1 VAFDHPALPVA
12 CAAVMYHLGA
22 PKAEASRNV
31 DPTTMQPDP
40 SLASPPAGSDASAT
54 AAAPI
59 DARMRRR
66 VVFASILG
74 NGLEW
79 FDFVSYGYFASII
92 AKVFFPAG
100 SDHSLALMLTYA
112 TFAIGFVVRPIGGI
126 LLGAYADRYG
136 RRRALSLLIVMM
148 AFGTLTLGLTP
159 SYASIGILAPIIVV
173 LGRVVQGISIGGEY
187 GSATALLVEY
197 APPNRRMMYGSFQM
211 SSQALGRVLA
221 TGIGLP
227 VLLLFSAD
235 TIQAGAWRIPFLI
248 GSLIGPFGFY
258 VRYRLAESPEFERL
272 LAHKADVAKAPVRE
286 VLQHHWVPV
295 ITAIGLTI
303 IGTSLTYIWNTY
315 LPTYVVEQLHL
326 PLWQGLFGVTV
337 TSALGIGACVF
348 GGYLADVYG
357 AYRTFFLFTA
367 ISAVI
372 SYPMLAYV
380 LAEPGFGRLFTAQF
394 VVLMVFGLLQG
405 SGPGLLAGLFPVSV
419 RSTGMAISYNIGV
432 TVFGGFAPLTV
443 TSLIAT
449 TGNKLVPAFYIIAAA
464 VLSMVTVGS
473 TLNGLRQRAAQA

>member
-1 VAFDHPALPVA
+1 VRTTSLHQFGVSASDTGEIATVDLKTMMSDPSF
-12 CAAVMYHLGA
+12 
-22 PKAEASRNV
+22 ASRLPIPPNR
-31 DPTTMQPDP
+31 QP
-40 SLASPPAGSDASAT
+40 AAGAD
-54 AAAPI
+54 PI
-59 DARMRRR
+59 DSRMRRR
-66 VVFASILG
+66 VVLASILG

-92 AKVFFPAG
+92 AKVFFPAN
-100 SDHSLALMLTYA
+100 SDLALMLTYA

-126 LLGAYADRYG
+126 VLGAYADRYG

-159 SYASIGILAPIIVV
+159 AYASIGILAPVIVV
-173 LGRVVQGISIGGEY
+173 LGRVVQGISIGGEFA
-187 GSATALLVEY
+187 SATALLVEY

-221 TGIGLP
+221 TSIGLP
-227 VLLLFSAD
+227 VLLLFSPATVQD
-235 TIQAGAWRIPFLI
+235 GAWRIPFLI

-272 LAHKADVAKAPVRE
+272 LAHKADVARAPVRE
-286 VLQHHWVPV
+286 VLQRHWLPV

-326 PLWQGLFGVTV
+326 PLWQGLLGVAV
-337 TSALGIGACVF
+337 TSAIGIGTCVL
-348 GGYLADVYG
+348 GGWLADVYG
-357 AYRTFFLFTA
+357 PYRMFFL
-367 ISAVI
+367 I
-372 SYPMLAYV
+372 SYPMFAYV
-380 LAEPGFGRLFTAQF
+380 LAAPGFGRLFLAQF
-394 VVLMVFGLLQG
+394 VVLTVFGLLQG

-419 RSTGMAISYNIGV
+419 RSTGMAISYNVGV

-443 TSLIAT
+443 TWLIAT
-449 TGNKLVPAFYIIAAA
+449 TGNKLMPAFYIIAAA
-464 VLSMVTVGS
+464 TLSIVVVGS
-473 TLNGLRQRAAQA
+473 TLGSVRQRASESFLPKN

>member
-1 VAFDHPALPVA
+1 MASDLSLAPHPAS
-12 CAAVMYHLGA
+12 A
-22 PKAEASRNV
+22 PA
-31 DPTTMQPDP
+31 
-40 SLASPPAGSDASAT
+40 DAT
-54 AAAPI
+54 PI

-66 VVFASILG
+66 VVLASILG

-100 SDHSLALMLTYA
+100 SDLALMLTYA

-126 LLGAYADRYG
+126 VLGAYADRYG
-136 RRRALSLLIVMM
+136 RRQALSLLIVMM

-159 SYASIGILAPIIVV
+159 AYASIGILAPIIVV
-173 LGRVVQGISIGGEY
+173 LGRVVQGISIGGEF

-211 SSQALGRVLA
+211 SSQAIGRVLA
-221 TGIGLP
+221 TSIGLP
-227 VLLLFSAD
+227 VLLLFPPAMVQD
-235 TIQAGAWRIPFLI
+235 GAWRIPFLI

-258 VRYRLAESPEFERL
+258 VRYRLAESPEFEKM
-272 LAHKADVAKAPVRE
+272 LARKAEAVRAPVRE
-286 VLQHHWVPV
+286 VLRHHWLEV
-295 ITAIGLTI
+295 ISAIGLTI

-326 PLWQGLFGVTV
+326 PLWQGILGVAV
-337 TSALGIGACVF
+337 TSAIGIGTCVL
-348 GGYLADVYG
+348 GGFLADVYG
-357 AYRTFFLFTA
+357 PYRTFFLFTA
-367 ISAVI
+367 ISALI

-380 LAEPGFGRLFTAQF
+380 LAAPGFGRLFLAQL
-394 VVLMVFGLLQG
+394 VVLTVFGLLQG

-419 RSTGMAISYNIGV
+419 RSTGMAISYNVGV

-443 TSLIAT
+443 TWLIAT
-449 TGNKLVPAFYIIAAA
+449 TGNKLMPAFYIIAAA
-464 VLSMVTVGS
+464 TLSIVVVGS
-473 TLNGLRQRAAQA
+473 TLSSVRRRATESPLQTN